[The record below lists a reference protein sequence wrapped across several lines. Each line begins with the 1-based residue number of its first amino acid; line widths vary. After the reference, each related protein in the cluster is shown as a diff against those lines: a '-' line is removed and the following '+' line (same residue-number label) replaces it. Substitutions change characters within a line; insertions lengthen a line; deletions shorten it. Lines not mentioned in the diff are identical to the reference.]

1 MVVWLLLWSWM
12 SVSSQEPADTIQ
24 VDTIPQLQYQ
34 DATVVQ
40 RDTLAVEQ
48 ARQIHRLDALIEK
61 KKKRK

>member
-1 MVVWLLLWSWM
+1 M

-61 KKKRK
+61 KKKQK